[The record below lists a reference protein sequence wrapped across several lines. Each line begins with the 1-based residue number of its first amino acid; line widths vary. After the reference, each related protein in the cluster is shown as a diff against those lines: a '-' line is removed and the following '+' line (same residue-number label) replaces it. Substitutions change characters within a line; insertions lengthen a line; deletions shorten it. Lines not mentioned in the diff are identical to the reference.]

1 MEKIKEL
8 LKKVLSDKIG
18 RIVGV
23 VVIVAIVLI
32 VILLCISTKKEKVDT
47 EYLIA
52 KLQSASEL
60 TTAKLNFTG
69 MSKYED
75 KGVAIINK
83 SNFIMVFEATARAGI
98 DVKEIKIKSDD
109 FNKKVI
115 VEIPEAE
122 ILDVK
127 VDLNSIKYFDQK
139 FALFNFNSKEDANKA
154 NALVEEKAKEEVAE
168 MGILDYANSQSEILI
183 KGLLQDSIPKD
194 YTLEVKIANK

>member
-1 MEKIKEL
+1 MEKLKEL
-8 LKKVLSDKIG
+8 VKKILKDKTG
-18 RIVGV
+18 RIVSV
-23 VVIVAIVLI
+23 VALVAIVLI
-32 VILLCISTKKEKVDT
+32 VLLLCTSTKKETVDT

-69 MSKYED
+69 MSKYND

-115 VEIPEAE
+115 VEIPEAK

-154 NALVEEKAKEEVAE
+154 NALV
-168 MGILDYANSQSEILI
+168 
-183 KGLLQDSIPKD
+183 
-194 YTLEVKIANK
+194 